1 MIPNVIDA
9 YAEFNKTNSIYFIN
23 TSIKKYTKRYQVI
36 YIDTEVIFNDDEF
49 ELLTKY
55 KDLLKQFYNFSLK
68 ENISFEAKSFG
79 TFIKHKIDK
88 DLKKLKTDKSKQKCA
103 QNYIDIL
110 LDFTLNKTVLQKY
123 ICKYKSIQSTKN
135 HMIDYLDS
143 CEHHYDFQINGKE
156 SGPEG
161 YIFEHN
167 DYTIKLV
174 NREIFSK
181 LNFEKHSKK
190 DKDNV

>member
-1 MIPNVIDA
+1 
-9 YAEFNKTNSIYFIN
+9 
-23 TSIKKYTKRYQVI
+23 
-36 YIDTEVIFNDDEF
+36 
-49 ELLTKY
+49 
-55 KDLLKQFYNFSLK
+55 
-68 ENISFEAKSFG
+68 
-79 TFIKHKIDK
+79 
-88 DLKKLKTDKSKQKCA
+88 
-103 QNYIDIL
+103 
-110 LDFTLNKTVLQKY
+110 
-123 ICKYKSIQSTKN
+123 
-135 HMIDYLDS
+135 MIDFLDS